1 MITRT
6 SSLFLRTLR
15 EDPADAEVPSHRL
28 LVRAGYVR
36 RVAPGGYS
44 WLPLGL
50 RVLRRIEAVVR
61 DEMNAIGAQEIQFP
75 ALLPKE
81 PYEATGRWTEYGDSL
96 FRLKDRKGADYLL
109 GPTHEELFTLTVKGE
124 FNSYRDYPVTL
135 YQIQTKYRDEAR
147 PRAGILRGRE
157 FVMKD
162 SYSFDLDD
170 EGLERS
176 YQAHRAAYTKL
187 FDRLGL
193 EYVVVKA
200 TSGAMGGSASEE
212 FLAVAE
218 TGEDTY
224 VRSTESGYAANVEAV
239 VTPAPAAQPIEGR
252 PEAQVHHTPNTPT
265 IESLVNFLNAA
276 GLGRE
281 FTAADTLKNV
291 MLKAR
296 QPGAKE
302 WELVCVALPGDR
314 EVDMKR
320 LEASLEPAEVV
331 LLDEADFAKN
341 PFLVKGYIGPKAL
354 QDNGVRYLADPRIV
368 PGTAW
373 VTGADKVDHHVVDLL
388 AGRDFTPDGTI
399 EAAEVREGDA
409 SPDGHGTLVAARGI
423 EIGHIFQ
430 LGRKYADAS
439 SSTRSAP
446 TPSRSGSRWGPTA
459 SASRGWSASSPSR
472 TTTTS
477 ASSGRARCRRST
489 CTSSSRART
498 TRCAPAPRR
507 SPPSWTPPVSRS
519 SSTTARRRPAS
530 SSPTPSWSACR
541 PSWWSGAAWPT
552 ASSRSRTGGRA
563 SAKRSRSTPS
573 SSTWSS
579 SSGPDGPVL
588 PALGRHDAGVRGQRG
603 APRVRRLRTRGRA
616 AAVALTF
623 ARTAE
628 GAAEAD
634 PPGAEAAEVA
644 AGAVVGARAHRADR
658 GRAERAG
665 RGQDAPHVVDADV
678 ASAAGGDTGAA
689 DGRARGDER
698 LAVGRG
704 PGRLVRLRRP
714 AGVEARAR
722 HACTAGRRPP
732 PVPGIRLITS
742 AFLGENFC
750 EHADLGGAGVTT
762 EPLAD
767 PDAAARK
774 AVTDLGVSA
783 FSPDNGPLAAVTA
796 DAGTDAQLTKADG
809 SKAPARIVV
818 AEVVPTDPDQCVAKH
833 ALVAAMG
840 SGTARA
846 RRAWWWR
853 TPMPTARGRRSG
865 RTWWGS

>member
-124 FNSYRDYPVTL
+124 FTSYRDYPVTL

-239 VTPAPAAQPIEGR
+239 VTPAPPAQPIEGR

-314 EVDMKR
+314 EVDLKR
-320 LEASLEPAEVV
+320 LEASLEPAEVA

-430 LGRKYADAS
+430 LGRKYADAFELDALGPDS
-439 SSTRSAP
+439 KPIRITM
-446 TPSRSGSRWGPTA
+446 GSYGV
-459 SASRGWSASSPSR
+459 G
-472 TTTTS
+472 
-477 ASSGRARCRRST
+477 
-489 CTSSSRART
+489 
-498 TRCAPAPRR
+498 
-507 SPPSWTPPVSRS
+507 VSRLVGVL
-519 SSTTARRRPAS
+519 AEQNHDDLGIIWPREV
-530 SSPTPSWSACR
+530 SPFDVHIVIAGKDDAVR
-541 PSWWSGAAWPT
+541 AGAE
-552 ASSRSRTGGRA
+552 
-563 SAKRSRSTPS
+563 K
-573 SSTWSS
+573 
-579 SSGPDGPVL
+579 L
-588 PALGRHDAGVRGQRG
+588 
-603 APRVRRLRTRGRA
+603 
-616 AAVALTF
+616 
-623 ARTAE
+623 
-628 GAAEAD
+628 AAELDTAGLEIILDDRKATPGVKFAD
-634 PPGAEAAEVA
+634 AEL
-644 AGAVVGARAHRADR
+644 VGV
-658 GRAERAG
+658 
-665 RGQDAPHVVDADV
+665 PTILV
-678 ASAAGGDTGAA
+678 
-689 DGRARGDER
+689 
-698 LAVGRG
+698 VGRG
-704 PGRLVRLRRP
+704 LANGVVEVKDRRTGEREEIAVDAVVEHLVKLVR
-714 AGVEARAR
+714 
-722 HACTAGRRPP
+722 
-732 PVPGIRLITS
+732 S
-742 AFLGENFC
+742 
-750 EHADLGGAGVTT
+750 
-762 EPLAD
+762 
-767 PDAAARK
+767 
-774 AVTDLGVSA
+774 
-783 FSPDNGPLAAVTA
+783 
-796 DAGTDAQLTKADG
+796 
-809 SKAPARIVV
+809 
-818 AEVVPTDPDQCVAKH
+818 
-833 ALVAAMG
+833 
-840 SGTARA
+840 
-846 RRAWWWR
+846 
-853 TPMPTARGRRSG
+853 
-865 RTWWGS
+865 